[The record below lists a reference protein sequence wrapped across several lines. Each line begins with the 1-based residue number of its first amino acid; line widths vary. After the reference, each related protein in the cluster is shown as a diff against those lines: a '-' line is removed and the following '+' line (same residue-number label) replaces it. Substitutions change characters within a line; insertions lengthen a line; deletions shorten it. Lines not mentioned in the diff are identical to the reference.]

1 MGKTIMYER
10 IYADLLAK
18 IQNGDYQPGDRL
30 PSEKES
36 AELYGVSRITAKKAM
51 DMLAKEKKISRE
63 PGRGSFVCS
72 PAAAVEMKK
81 ESRGTANQRIGVIF
95 DGFGSDF
102 GTRLLQGIESECD
115 RRQSDLLFKCTY
127 GSIEKEKQAIDA
139 AIRAGVKGILLLCAQ
154 GDNYNSKVLELA
166 LNGYPLV
173 LMDRRMQG
181 ISIPCVRTDNYEA
194 ANEVTK
200 ILIAMGHKKICFLTH
215 ASVTTTTIHER
226 YEGFA
231 HCMLKYEDANGTF
244 AKLEKYNHIPEDI
257 EKECREF
264 DYAQIA
270 EILEKNRECTAY
282 IAAEYRIG
290 VLFSKYLKEHGI
302 EEEQIISI
310 NFEDLDYEELTDYRK
325 LYKYLKERLIDG
337 KMTYIFLDEIQNVTD
352 FPKVL
357 DSLYIKKNIDI
368 YVTGS
373 NAYMLSSEIATMI
386 SGRYIQIEMLP
397 LSFKEYMES
406 TGSMNDRG
414 IKYAEYL
421 QNSSFPFTLELKNQP
436 DEIRDYLEGIYNTI
450 VVKDIINRKKITDT
464 MMLKSVLRFVFDNI
478 GNPLS
483 SKKIADTMTSEGRKI
498 DTKTVE
504 KYLEA
509 FSESY
514 IIYQA
519 KRYNIKGKQYLK
531 TLEKYYIV
539 DIGMRYMLLGSRQ
552 ADAGHV
558 LENIVYLELLRRGYD
573 VYVGKINSYEVDFVA
588 QNKKGTV
595 YFQVALTVR
604 DENTLLRELRPLQAI
619 RDHYPKII
627 LTMDEEPEEQYEGIR
642 RINARDWLL
651 GIVD

>member
-1 MGKTIMYER
+1 MIIER
-10 IYADLLAK
+10 KEYL
-18 IQNGDYQPGDRL
+18 
-30 PSEKES
+30 EK
-36 AELYGVSRITAKKAM
+36 
-51 DMLAKEKKISRE
+51 
-63 PGRGSFVCS
+63 
-72 PAAAVEMKK
+72 
-81 ESRGTANQRIGVIF
+81 
-95 DGFGSDF
+95 
-102 GTRLLQGIESECD
+102 
-115 RRQSDLLFKCTY
+115 
-127 GSIEKEKQAIDA
+127 
-139 AIRAGVKGILLLCAQ
+139 
-154 GDNYNSKVLELA
+154 
-166 LNGYPLV
+166 
-173 LMDRRMQG
+173 
-181 ISIPCVRTDNYEA
+181 
-194 ANEVTK
+194 
-200 ILIAMGHKKICFLTH
+200 LIAWKDKQLIKI
-215 ASVTTTTIHER
+215 VTGVR
-226 YEGFA
+226 RCGKS
-231 HCMLKYEDANGTF
+231 ML
-244 AKLEKYNHIPEDI
+244 LEI
-257 EKECREF
+257 
-264 DYAQIA
+264 
-270 EILEKNRECTAY
+270 
-282 IAAEYRIG
+282 YRN
-290 VLFSKYLKEHGI
+290 YLKEHGI

-464 MMLKSVLRFVFDNI
+464 M
-478 GNPLS
+478 
-483 SKKIADTMTSEGRKI
+483 TSEGRKI

-558 LENIVYLELLRRGYD
+558 LENIVYLELLRRGYE
-573 VYVGKINSYEVDFVA
+573 VYVGKIDSYEVDFVA

>member
-1 MGKTIMYER
+1 MYLFWN
-10 IYADLLAK
+10 I
-18 IQNGDYQPGDRL
+18 
-30 PSEKES
+30 
-36 AELYGVSRITAKKAM
+36 
-51 DMLAKEKKISRE
+51 IS
-63 PGRGSFVCS
+63 
-72 PAAAVEMKK
+72 KK
-81 ESRGTANQRIGVIF
+81 E
-95 DGFGSDF
+95 
-102 GTRLLQGIESECD
+102 
-115 RRQSDLLFKCTY
+115 
-127 GSIEKEKQAIDA
+127 GSIIMIIERKEYLEK
-139 AIRAGVKGILLLCAQ
+139 
-154 GDNYNSKVLELA
+154 
-166 LNGYPLV
+166 
-173 LMDRRMQG
+173 
-181 ISIPCVRTDNYEA
+181 
-194 ANEVTK
+194 
-200 ILIAMGHKKICFLTH
+200 LIAWKDKQLIKI
-215 ASVTTTTIHER
+215 VTGVR
-226 YEGFA
+226 RCGKS
-231 HCMLKYEDANGTF
+231 ML
-244 AKLEKYNHIPEDI
+244 LEI
-257 EKECREF
+257 
-264 DYAQIA
+264 
-270 EILEKNRECTAY
+270 
-282 IAAEYRIG
+282 YRN
-290 VLFSKYLKEHGI
+290 YLKEHGI

-325 LYKYLKERLIDG
+325 LYKYLKKRLIDG

-504 KYLEA
+504 KY
-509 FSESY
+509 
-514 IIYQA
+514 
-519 KRYNIKGKQYLK
+519 
-531 TLEKYYIV
+531 YIV